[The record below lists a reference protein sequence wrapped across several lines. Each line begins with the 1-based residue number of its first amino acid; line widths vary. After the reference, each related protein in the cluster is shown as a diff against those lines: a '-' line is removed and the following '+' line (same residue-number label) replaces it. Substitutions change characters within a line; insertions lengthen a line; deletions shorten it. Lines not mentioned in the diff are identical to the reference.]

1 MTAQGGWAIRLYEPG
16 NFDKTIDIVSNFK
29 EFHERTLDDIVV
41 FNSIYG
47 LDSYML
53 WYVHPDMH
61 GYDFNTV
68 HLNLR
73 LFTEMNKNRSFWE
86 NKYRVVDVSYDPRMH
101 KYIVLALTEDSVI
114 LNTKMVSWKPPSIK
128 FVEGREG
135 WELLTEVLEDNGI
148 FGVQYF
154 KSPNEELVN
163 FLTEQFVIDPDW
175 TVRDFINYICDD
187 NKYEWYVYDKILYV
201 GRELQARNKM
211 NITTKYSSK
220 RDKIGT
226 SSFFKKVQTDLIPAD
241 VLGHTQ
247 KKWKCVWVKHYVGA
261 NGGFSKMCFTKIGGG
276 KIDKGLFHQSL
287 EGSRERTNAAYIF
300 SHNKFKSYSVGI
312 GNILKD
318 EGEALYVDEV
328 SVQKDTD
335 TYKVRNPNEMVLDR
349 GDEDDF
355 SKIVTLKEHVARS
368 TPYLDH
374 NAGILFPSMQLD
386 EPPPNSI
393 IFNLKG
399 REESSVLGPFV
410 MNNGKDLVIPLQD
423 NKLDF
428 RLQLPGGWCLY
439 VDKDN
444 TMVIEQ
450 NADPASKPVGTG
462 VFIKIDKNGH
472 IITKGTTTKL
482 QQGSNKLSHAI
493 HTHPLSSGTDGL
505 FKMPLIGADSPHPA
519 SEGTKKALG
528 D

>member
-16 NFDKTIDIVSNFK
+16 DFDKTIDIISNFK
-29 EFHERTLDDIVV
+29 EFHERTLDNIVV

-53 WYVHPDMH
+53 WYIHPDMR

-86 NKYRVVDVSYDPRMH
+86 NNYRVVQVTYDSNLH
-101 KYIVLALTEDSVI
+101 KYVVLALTEDSVI
-114 LNTKMVSWKPPSIK
+114 LNTKMVTWKVPSVK
-128 FVEGREG
+128 FKEGREA

-148 FGVQYF
+148 LGVQYF
-154 KSPNEELVN
+154 ESPNEELVE
-163 FLTEQFVIDPDW
+163 FLGEQVVIDPDW
-175 TVRDFINYICDD
+175 SVRDFINYICDD
-187 NKYEWYVYDKILYV
+187 NKYEWYVYNKILYV
-201 GRELQARNKM
+201 GRELQARKKM

-220 RDKIGT
+220 QDKIGT

-247 KKWKCVWVKHYVGA
+247 KKWKCVWVKHYVGKA
-261 NGGFSKMCFTKIGGG
+261 GGVSKMCFTKIGSGR
-276 KIDKGLFHQSL
+276 IDKQLFHHSL
-287 EGSRERTNAAYIF
+287 DGNRERSNAAYIF
-300 SHNKFKSYSVGI
+300 AHNQFNSYSVGI
-312 GNILKD
+312 GSILKD
-318 EGEALYVDEV
+318 EGETLYVDEV
-328 SVQKDTD
+328 TVQKDTD
-335 TYKVRNPNEMVLDR
+335 TFKVRNPNEMVFDR

-355 SKIVTLKEHVARS
+355 SRIVSQKERVARS

-393 IFNLKG
+393 IFNIEG
-399 REESSVLGPFV
+399 REESPVLGPFI

-428 RLQLPGGWCLY
+428 RLQLPGGWCMY

-444 TMVIEQ
+444 VMVIEQ
-450 NADPASKPVGTG
+450 NADPSKKPTG
-462 VFIKIDKNGH
+462 ENVYIKIDSSGN
-472 IITKGTTTKL
+472 IITKGTKTKL
-482 QQGSNKLSHAI
+482 QEGSNQLAWKDHDHMGS
-493 HTHPLSSGTDGL
+493 PLTGNIGIPIIGSTAPNTKGTTD
-505 FKMPLIGADSPHPA
+505 
-519 SEGTKKALG
+519 TLG